1 MCTMRPPAGVY
12 RPHFTLMYKD
22 SIVNTQTRGAHAE
35 KFWMYIGARVCMSV
49 VWSMHHALTKEVG

>member
-1 MCTMRPPAGVY
+1 
-12 RPHFTLMYKD
+12 MYKD